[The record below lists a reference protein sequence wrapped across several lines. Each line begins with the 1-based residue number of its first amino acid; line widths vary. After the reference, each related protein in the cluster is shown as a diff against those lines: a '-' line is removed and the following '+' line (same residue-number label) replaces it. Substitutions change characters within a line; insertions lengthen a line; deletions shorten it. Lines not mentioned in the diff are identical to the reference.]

1 MLRIHTETSPD
12 GITLRLEGK
21 LVQPW
26 VDEVAKVW
34 TALEA
39 QGQDK
44 RRIRIDMEHVS
55 FVDVHGKSMVCLFL
69 QAGCQLHGSR
79 VYIRGVIE
87 DLRAPKSPPAEP

>member
-34 TALEA
+34 TAFEE
-39 QGQDK
+39 QGQDT
-44 RRIRIDMEHVS
+44 RRIRIDMEDVS
-55 FVDVHGKSMVCLFL
+55 FVDGHGKSLLFLFL